1 MNPSPAFAGWNRVP
15 GQLWTRVVGA
25 ESEDE
30 VWRLLRQHVD
40 QLHAKMIDTFV
51 GPSDID
57 PRGRRRPTRQGKL
70 FRGLV
75 E

>member
-1 MNPSPAFAGWNRVP
+1 MTDSTFIGWLRLP
-15 GQLWTRVVGA
+15 GQLWQPVVTA
-25 ESEDE
+25 ADEDE
-30 VWRLLRQHVD
+30 AWRLLRQHVD